1 MVIFCL
7 AEAWQLPCFQKAL
20 VTQASVFA
28 QVASELSF
36 SHAGQM
42 LSILY
47 LLYIQ
52 HLIAEIKDS
61 HLAFVYIF

>member
-36 SHAGQM
+36 SRAGQM
-42 LSILY
+42 LSIP
-47 LLYIQ
+47 
-52 HLIAEIKDS
+52 DS
-61 HLAFVYIF
+61 SGSQQAIYDIVYFQAA

>member
-28 QVASELSF
+28 QVASELAS

-42 LSILY
+42 LRIPDWF
-47 LLYIQ
+47 YIQ

-61 HLAFVYIF
+61 HLAFVDIL